1 MIHGRVK
8 LQAINN
14 RVICVFSRNWS
25 RGLIKLPRTKPKIV
39 WICSAEN
46 EYEMQHM
53 KIWWRNAPIHE
64 CVINFS
70 RSTIAFNIYEGQT
83 MSAGICL
90 ILLAVFWPGQTR
102 SSHAMKQWTRRA
114 APTVL
119 SCPYIVT
126 WSCSIS
132 NQICKYGFVVFCFD
146 VVISAFIMDSWDKFA
161 HTSVYPIKCAHGFVV
176 FCFCFGLYQHLSWIH
191 GMHSL
196 IFFSISNQICTWHCY
211 GCIIFYSRFMW
222 YIYSYSSG
230 LLPWHWGNHMIAPV
244 PVKYPWRVWVKFTSI
259 WPY

>member
-25 RGLIKLPRTKPKIV
+25 RGLIKLTRTKPKIV

-70 RSTIAFNIYEGQT
+70 HSTIAFNIYEGQT

-102 SSHAMKQWTRRA
+102 SSHAMKQWTRLA
-114 APTVL
+114 APTAL
-119 SCPYIVT
+119 SSLYIVGY
-126 WSCSIS
+126 SIS
-132 NQICKYGFVVFCFD
+132 DQICIWFC
-146 VVISAFIMDSWDKFA
+146 
-161 HTSVYPIKCAHGFVV
+161 CALF
-176 FCFCFGLYQHLSWIH
+176 FC
-191 GMHSL
+191 
-196 IFFSISNQICTWHCY
+196 
-211 GCIIFYSRFMW
+211 GCIILYSKFMW

-230 LLPWHWGNHMIAPV
+230 FFTGTGAIWLLQCQW
-244 PVKYPWRVWVKFTSI
+244 SI
-259 WPY
+259 PEQYG